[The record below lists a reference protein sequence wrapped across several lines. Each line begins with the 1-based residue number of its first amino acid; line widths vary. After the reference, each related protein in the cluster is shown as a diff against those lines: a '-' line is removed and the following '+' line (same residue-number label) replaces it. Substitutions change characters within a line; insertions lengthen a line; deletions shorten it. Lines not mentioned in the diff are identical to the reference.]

1 MAVYERRSRVAAPL
15 AEVWELYSR
24 VDGLAAVTPSWMNL
38 RVESSRGP
46 DGEPDPDVLEAG
58 AEVTMSV
65 RPFGVGPRQRWTSR
79 IVELERRG
87 GVAWFRDEML
97 DGPFPRWV
105 HTHRFHAL
113 GEETVTTDRV
123 EYRLPHV
130 PGPLST
136 LGWPFFEPL
145 FAYRHRRAR
154 RLLEAG
160 CEPDGDADGEAAA
173 GRADAP

>member
-15 AEVWELYSR
+15 AEVWAFYSR
-24 VDGLAAVTPSWMNL
+24 VDGLAAVTPTWMNL

-46 DGEPDPDVLEAG
+46 GGEPDPEDLEAG
-58 AEVTMSV
+58 TEVTMSV
-65 RPFGVGPRQRWTSR
+65 RPFGVGPRMRWTSR
-79 IVELERRG
+79 IVELERRDG
-87 GVAWFRDEML
+87 AAWFRDEML

-105 HTHRFHAL
+105 HTHRFHAQ

-123 EYRLPHV
+123 EYRLPLV
-130 PGPLST
+130 SGSLST

-145 FAYRHRRAR
+145 FAYRHHRAR
-154 RLLEAG
+154 ELLESG
-160 CEPDGDADGEAAA
+160 RGRDGEGGGEPVA